1 MTLAY
6 VGLGANIGEPRA
18 QLLAAW
24 DALGRI
30 PQTQAIARSG
40 LYRSAP
46 MGYADQPDFLNC
58 VAKLDTALEP
68 HDLLSHL
75 QQVERNLGRVR
86 SFRDAPR
93 TIDLDL
99 LLYGR
104 ETIDTPDLTLPH
116 PRMHERAF
124 VLKPLLEL
132 DSSAAIPGRGSVAD
146 LLRACAD
153 QRAERAESG

>member
-24 DALGRI
+24 GALGRI

-75 QQVERNLGRVR
+75 QQVERDLGRVR

-104 ETIDTPDLTLPH
+104 ETIETPDLTLPH

-124 VLKPLLEL
+124 VLAPLVEL
-132 DSSAAIPGRGSVAD
+132 DAGAMIPGRGQAAE
-146 LLRACAD
+146 LLRACAG
-153 QRAERAESG
+153 QSIERIEP

>member
-1 MTLAY
+1 MTVAY
-6 VGLGANIGEPRA
+6 VGLGANIGKPRA

-30 PQTQAIARSG
+30 PQTQAIARSS

-46 MGYADQPDFLNC
+46 MGYEDQPDFLNC

-68 HDLLSHL
+68 RDLLSHL
-75 QQVERNLGRVR
+75 QQIERELGRAR
-86 SFRDAPR
+86 SFRNAPR

-99 LLYGR
+99 LLYGG
-104 ETIDTPDLTLPH
+104 ETMDTLDLTLPH

-124 VLKPLLEL
+124 VLAPLVEL
-132 DSSAAIPGRGSVAD
+132 DAGAMIAGRGQAAE
-146 LLRACAD
+146 LLRACAG
-153 QRAERAESG
+153 QAVERIEP

>member
-30 PQTQAIARSG
+30 PQTRAIARSG

-46 MGYADQPDFLNC
+46 VGYEDQPDFLNC
-58 VAKLDTALEP
+58 VAKLDTSLAP
-68 HDLLSHL
+68 RALLSHL
-75 QQVERNLGRVR
+75 QQVERDLGRVR

-99 LLYGR
+99 LLYGS
-104 ETIDTPDLTLPH
+104 ESIDTPDLVVPH

-124 VLKPLLEL
+124 VLEPLVEL
-132 DSSAAIPGRGSVAD
+132 DPGAMIPGRGSAAEF
-146 LLRACAD
+146 LRACN
-153 QRAERAESG
+153 QRVERVEP

>member
-1 MTLAY
+1 MTVAY

-24 DALGRI
+24 RALGRI
-30 PQTQAIARSG
+30 PQTQAIALSG
-40 LYRSAP
+40 IYRSAP
-46 MGYADQPDFLNC
+46 IGYVDQPDFLNC

-75 QQVERNLGRVR
+75 QQVERDLGRVR

-99 LLYGR
+99 LLHGS
-104 ETIDTPDLTLPH
+104 ETMDTPGLTLPH

-124 VLKPLLEL
+124 VLAPLVEL
-132 DSSAAIPGRGSVAD
+132 DAGAMIPGRGPAAE
-146 LLRACAD
+146 LLRACAG
-153 QRAERAESG
+153 QAVERIAP

>member
-1 MTLAY
+1 MTLVY

-30 PQTQAIARSG
+30 PQTRAIARSS

-46 MGYADQPDFLNC
+46 MGYEDQPDFLNC
-58 VAKLDTALEP
+58 VAKLDTTLEP
-68 HDLLSHL
+68 RALLSHL
-75 QQVERNLGRVR
+75 QQVERDLGRER
-86 SFRDAPR
+86 SLRDAPR

-99 LLYGR
+99 LLYGS
-104 ETIDTPDLTLPH
+104 ESIDTPDLVVPH

-124 VLKPLLEL
+124 VLEPLAEL
-132 DSSAAIPGRGSVAD
+132 DPDAMIPGRGSAAE
-146 LLRACAD
+146 LLRACAT
-153 QRAERAESG
+153 QRIQRVES

>member
-18 QLLAAW
+18 QLLAAC

-75 QQVERNLGRVR
+75 QQVERDLGRVR

-99 LLYGR
+99 LLYGG
-104 ETIDTPDLTLPH
+104 ETMDTLDLTLPH

-124 VLKPLLEL
+124 VLAPLVEL
-132 DSSAAIPGRGSVAD
+132 DAGAMIAGRGQAAE
-146 LLRACAD
+146 LLRACAG
-153 QRAERAESG
+153 QAVERIEP

>member
-1 MTLAY
+1 MTAAY

-30 PQTQAIARSG
+30 PQTRAIARSG

-46 MGYADQPDFLNC
+46 MGHEDQPDFLNC
-58 VAKLDTALEP
+58 AAKLDTALEP
-68 HDLLSHL
+68 HALLSHL
-75 QQVERNLGRVR
+75 QKVERDLGRER

-99 LLYGR
+99 LLYGS
-104 ETIDTPDLTLPH
+104 ESIDTPDLVVPH

-124 VLKPLLEL
+124 VLEPLIEL
-132 DSSAAIPGRGSVAD
+132 DPDAVIPGRGSAAEC
-146 LLRACAD
+146 LRACAA
-153 QRAERAESG
+153 QRIQRVDS

>member
-1 MTLAY
+1 MTVAY

-30 PQTQAIARSG
+30 PQTRAIARSG

-46 MGYADQPDFLNC
+46 VGYEDQPDFLNC
-58 VAKLDTALEP
+58 VAKLDTSLDPHALF
-68 HDLLSHL
+68 SHL
-75 QQVERNLGRVR
+75 RQLERDFGRMR
-86 SFRDAPR
+86 SFQDAPR

-99 LLYGR
+99 LLYGSAA
-104 ETIDTPDLTLPH
+104 IDTPDLVVPH

-124 VLKPLLEL
+124 VLEPLVEL
-132 DSSAAIPGRGSVAD
+132 DPAAMIPGRGSAAGF
-146 LLRACAD
+146 LRTCSN
-153 QRAERAESG
+153 QRVERVES